1 MDKWDALKPSEQTWV
16 TWKKMFK
23 EAEKKEKI
31 CKQATGGKDQF
42 GAAHHVAGDDLVPGA
57 PPGAPPMGK
66 TQGESL
72 DEYFDALAAAASTDQ
87 NVLVELVA
95 NVTKLTAANA
105 TLTEAVSQPTK
116 ANTTLSEK
124 VQKAGWGR
132 GYEGANPRPK
142 KLCPHC
148 KRMMEHP
155 PDRCYELDKNKS
167 HRPAGWV
174 SCL

>member
-1 MDKWDALKPSEQTWV
+1 
-16 TWKKMFK
+16 
-23 EAEKKEKI
+23 
-31 CKQATGGKDQF
+31 
-42 GAAHHVAGDDLVPGA
+42 
-57 PPGAPPMGK
+57 MGK

-72 DEYFDALAAAASTDQ
+72 DEYFDALAVAASTDQ
-87 NVLVELVA
+87 NVLAELVA
-95 NVTKLTAANA
+95 NVTKLTDVNA
-105 TLTEAVSQPTK
+105 TLTEAVSQLTK
-116 ANTTLSEK
+116 ANAALSEK